1 MPEDPYNLIEF
12 HYDIMRGLPQPF
24 PAARAIPQWLKVM
37 PAEVAAGDPK
47 SITLDTVKKCAPFL
61 DAMTCG
67 YVLPL
72 ACSVRFFMRTAT
84 SLDFETERPFDVIQ
98 SHPVAQYQGSPFGDR
113 ILVKFMNPWI
123 VKTPPGYSTLFV
135 PLLNQ
140 FTMPFQ
146 VLAGLVE
153 TDRFYRVIHFPSIC
167 TMLPGQRF
175 VLPEGTPIV
184 QAIPIRREP
193 WRSEIAPRDPE
204 KHREAFDREGASPH
218 FYKDDDWVKK
228 DYR

>member
-1 MPEDPYNLIEF
+1 MPEEPHNLIEF
-12 HYDIMRGLPQPF
+12 HCDLARALPQPF
-24 PAARAIPQWLKVM
+24 PAARAIPQWLKLM
-37 PAEVAAGDPK
+37 PATVAMGGADAAT
-47 SITLDTVKKCAPFL
+47 IDTVKKCAPFL

-72 ACSVRFFMRTAT
+72 ACEVRFFMRTAT
-84 SLDFETERPFDVIQ
+84 SLDFEPARPFDVIQ
-98 SHPVAQYQGSPFGDR
+98 SHPAGQYQGSPFGDR

-153 TDRFYRVIHFPSIC
+153 TDTFYRVIHFPSIC

-184 QAIPIRREP
+184 QAIPIKREA
-193 WRSEIAPRDPE
+193 WQSKVVPRDPE
-204 KHREAFDREGASPH
+204 IARQAFDREGANEH
-218 FYKDDDWVKK
+218 FYKADHWVKK